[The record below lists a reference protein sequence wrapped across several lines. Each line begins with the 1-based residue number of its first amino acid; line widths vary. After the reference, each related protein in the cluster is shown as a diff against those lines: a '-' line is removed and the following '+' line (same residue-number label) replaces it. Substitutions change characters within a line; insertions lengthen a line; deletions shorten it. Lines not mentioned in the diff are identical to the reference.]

1 MLGGFDAYPQAHLYW
16 WCRFGDMRSSHRSGG
31 EPDVNPGAHR
41 SDAACPRGICRTPAI
56 PLHGTAFEERMDYRT
71 RTDVR
76 RHFRKRGA
84 TPSHLCQNA
93 RIAGVNPLAWRPGF
107 FCGPEFLCLRVRTFQ
122 SSRSFCTACGSTGLT
137 STGRRLPRNLTPKP
151 GIREQYRHTGAISQG
166 LGCNASGNGTAYPQI
181 GSSAATMPC
190 W

>member
-1 MLGGFDAYPQAHLYW
+1 MGHLPSDNWKFLHVDVRWFDAYPQAHLCW

-31 EPDVNPGAHR
+31 EPDANPGAHR
-41 SDAACPRGICRTPAI
+41 SDAACPRGICRTSAI

-84 TPSHLCQNA
+84 TPSHLCPNA
-93 RIAGVNPLAWRPGF
+93 RIAGVNPPGLAPGL

-122 SSRSFCTACGSTGLT
+122 NFRPTSIDHAHCTSILKEVDGYM
-137 STGRRLPRNLTPKP
+137 
-151 GIREQYRHTGAISQG
+151 I
-166 LGCNASGNGTAYPQI
+166 
-181 GSSAATMPC
+181 
-190 W
+190 